1 MDRAERR
8 FRKMRK
14 WISRLKREF
23 YVYGKYYI
31 PMDSEEQ
38 HNWVHSKK
46 AKTFDELKNSRW
58 GMMLK
63 ETGTLFRDNKMLDI
77 EEVRRRNLNNRKVT
91 QEEIL
96 EAEEELKNGTLYTE
110 S

>member
-23 YVYGKYYI
+23 YIYGSYYI
-31 PMDSEEQ
+31 PMNSEDR
-38 HNWVHSKK
+38 HNWRFSKK

-63 ETGTLFRDNKMLDI
+63 ETGTLFRDNKMLDM
-77 EEVRRRNLNNRKVT
+77 EEVRRRNLNNRKVS

-96 EAEEELKNGTLYTE
+96 EAEEELKNGTLYIE

>member
-23 YVYGKYYI
+23 YIYGSYYI
-31 PMDSEEQ
+31 PMDSTEQ
-38 HNWVHSKK
+38 HNWRFSKK

-63 ETGTLFRDNKMLDI
+63 ETGTLFRDNKMLDM

-91 QEEIL
+91 PEEIL
-96 EAEEELKNGTLYTE
+96 EAEEELKDAAFYSE

>member
-23 YVYGKYYI
+23 YIYGSYYI
-31 PMDSEEQ
+31 PMDSTEQ

-46 AKTFDELKNSRW
+46 AKTF
-58 GMMLK
+58 
-63 ETGTLFRDNKMLDI
+63 
-77 EEVRRRNLNNRKVT
+77 EV
-91 QEEIL
+91 
-96 EAEEELKNGTLYTE
+96 
-110 S
+110 

>member
-23 YVYGKYYI
+23 YIYGSYYI
-31 PMDSEEQ
+31 PMDSEDR
-38 HNWVHSKK
+38 HNWRFSKK

-63 ETGTLFRDNKMLDI
+63 ETGTLFRDNKMLDM

-91 QEEIL
+91 PEEIL
-96 EAEEELKNGTLYTE
+96 EAEEELKDAAFYTE

>member
-31 PMDSEEQ
+31 PMDSEER
-38 HNWVHSKK
+38 HNRVHSKK

-63 ETGTLFRDNKMLDI
+63 ETGTLFRDNKMLDM
-77 EEVRRRNLNNRKVT
+77 EEVRRRNLNNRKIT
-91 QEEIL
+91 QGEIL
-96 EAEEELKNGTLYTE
+96 EAEEELKNGALYTE

>member
-1 MDRAERR
+1 MNRAERR
-8 FRKMRK
+8 FRKMKK

-23 YVYGKYYI
+23 YVYSDYYI
-31 PMDSEEQ
+31 PMNEKEQ
-38 HNWVHSKK
+38 HNWVFSKK

-63 ETGTLFRDNKMLDI
+63 ETGTLFRDNKILDM
-77 EEVRRRNLNNRKVT
+77 EEVRRRNLNNRKVS

>member
-1 MDRAERR
+1 MNRAERR
-8 FRKMRK
+8 FRKIRK

-23 YVYGKYYI
+23 YVFGGSYI
-31 PMDSEEQ
+31 PMDAEQQ
-38 HNWVHSKK
+38 HNWRFSKK
-46 AKTFDELKNSRW
+46 AKTFDELKNSRR

-63 ETGTLFRDNKMLDI
+63 ETGTLYKNKYMDI
-77 EEVRRRNLNNRKVT
+77 QEERRRNINNRKIT

-96 EAEEELKNGTLYTE
+96 EAEEELKDTSFYSE

>member
-1 MDRAERR
+1 M
-8 FRKMRK
+8 
-14 WISRLKREF
+14 
-23 YVYGKYYI
+23 
-31 PMDSEEQ
+31 
-38 HNWVHSKK
+38 
-46 AKTFDELKNSRW
+46 

-63 ETGTLFRDNKMLDI
+63 ETGTLFKDNKILDM

>member
-8 FRKMRK
+8 FRKMKK

-23 YVYGKYYI
+23 YVYSNYYI
-31 PMDSEEQ
+31 PMDSEDR
-38 HNWVHSKK
+38 HNWRFSKK

-63 ETGTLFRDNKMLDI
+63 ETGTLFKDNKILDM

-96 EAEEELKNGTLYTE
+96 EAEEELKDAAFYSE

>member
-23 YVYGKYYI
+23 YIYGSYYI
-31 PMDSEEQ
+31 PMNEKEQ

-63 ETGTLFRDNKMLDI
+63 ETGTLFRDNKMLDM

-91 QEEIL
+91 PEEIL
-96 EAEEELKNGTLYTE
+96 EAEEELKDAAFYTE
-110 S
+110 L

>member
-23 YVYGKYYI
+23 YIYGSYYI
-31 PMDSEEQ
+31 PMDSTEQ
-38 HNWVHSKK
+38 HNWRVSKK

-63 ETGTLFRDNKMLDI
+63 ETGTLFRDNKMLDM

-91 QEEIL
+91 PEEIL
-96 EAEEELKNGTLYTE
+96 EAEEELKDAAFYTE